1 MNALAVVGYSASGK
15 TTLIEGFG
23 VELCR
28 RGHRISTVKHDA
40 HSVEID
46 HEGKDSWR
54 HRNAGAKVVVIASRH
69 GLATIETRN
78 REPELAEILSRFE
91 AVDLVIVE
99 GFKKSAL
106 PKIVVHRPSQSRD
119 VVCADDPQVFAVVSD
134 GWVSSESP
142 VFRPQDVTAV
152 ADSVELRFLSP
163 GQRRQPASSPYSSL
177 RPDLPRHFAH
187 DIE

>member
-1 MNALAVVGYSASGK
+1 MNALAVVGYSDSGK
-15 TTLIEGFG
+15 TTLIEGL
-23 VELCR
+23 VAELCR
-28 RGHRISTVKHDA
+28 RGYRIGTVKHDA
-40 HSVEID
+40 HSFEID

-54 HRNAGAKVVVIASRH
+54 HRYAGAQVVVIASRQ
-69 GLATIETRN
+69 GLATIETRS

-106 PKIVVHRPSQSRD
+106 PKIVMHRPSQSCGL
-119 VVCADDPQVFAVVSD
+119 VCAQDPQVFAVVSD
-134 GWVSSESP
+134 GWVDSATP

-152 ADSVELRFLSP
+152 ADLVELRFLRP
-163 GQRRQPASSPYSSL
+163 GLHLQSANPACSSL
-177 RPDLPRHFAH
+177 RPDMPRHFAH